1 MKCRQDGEILY
12 FQIESRFHSRTKQ
25 QSWLNMKWENSLNC
39 RNRPTT
45 VSRDETFLGFRQD
58 IFFLSPLK
66 LTHKQL
72 RVSSNLSSRQ
82 TTLLV
87 LSAFVSVTLQ
97 SQRRSYFNGNHFGLS
112 VVSPRM
118 WTQLVDV
125 SALPFTLGRL
135 GVTSLEPVTS
145 LKSR

>member
-1 MKCRQDGEILY
+1 
-12 FQIESRFHSRTKQ
+12 
-25 QSWLNMKWENSLNC
+25 MKWENSLNC

-58 IFFLSPLK
+58 AFFLRPLK

-82 TTLLV
+82 TTLLF

-97 SQRRSYFNGNHFGLS
+97 SQRRSYFNDNHFGLS
-112 VVSPRM
+112 MVSPRM
-118 WTQLVDV
+118 
-125 SALPFTLGRL
+125 
-135 GVTSLEPVTS
+135 
-145 LKSR
+145 